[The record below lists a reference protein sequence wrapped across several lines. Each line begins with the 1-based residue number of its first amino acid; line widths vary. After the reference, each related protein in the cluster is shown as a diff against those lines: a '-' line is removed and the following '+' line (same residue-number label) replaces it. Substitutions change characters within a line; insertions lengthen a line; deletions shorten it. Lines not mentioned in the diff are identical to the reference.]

1 MAQGQ
6 STKNPLDDSVD
17 SDQYVVSKTLSLSL
31 QEGIQHADAFPE
43 AEIRDE
49 SPRGH
54 QVSP

>member
-17 SDQYVVSKTLSLSL
+17 LDQYVVSKTLSLSL